1 MELSDQVK
9 IPPGNLFY
17 SSAWW
22 VVSLIQLH
30 CRVLWLSISRVRN
43 QLIPLNIGNLSFFCF
58 LPSFIKLC
66 RGPFSYDLFSL
77 SNRCYDNYKIILFL
91 FSWKPLLEKQTD
103 STNHVAYPWQYRVK
117 YFTQERLPQRC
128 ILCPI
133 TFHAHRSSVSGQ

>member
-1 MELSDQVK
+1 MSCVSYPITLQ
-9 IPPGNLFY
+9 G
-17 SSAWW
+17 
-22 VVSLIQLH
+22 SLIINIS
-30 CRVLWLSISRVRN
+30 CKESIDTFEHWEF
-43 QLIPLNIGNLSFFCF
+43 IFFCF